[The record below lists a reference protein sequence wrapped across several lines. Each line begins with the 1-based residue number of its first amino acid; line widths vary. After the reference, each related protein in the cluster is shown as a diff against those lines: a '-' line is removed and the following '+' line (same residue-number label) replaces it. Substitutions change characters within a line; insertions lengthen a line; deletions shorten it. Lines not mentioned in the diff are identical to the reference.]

1 MDFRRVRINGEN
13 IERGRGNAK
22 LPVRLHSITGSKNF
36 IFTLVL
42 IFLDA
47 IHFPLAGYLDV
58 VRSSYSLVCSYILT
72 CSLH

>member
-47 IHFPLAGYLDV
+47 IHSPLAGYLDV
-58 VRSSYSLVCSYILT
+58 AIRTAPLIMYK
-72 CSLH
+72 